1 MAHACVGLNDLVHSV
16 IPEVSRRGKKMVEG
30 CLFDTHFPRSIASMF
45 VLIRVVSIFSMCK
58 SIAVSQHRTV
68 RIQPISSHFLNSTEP
83 QSAQDVPCLMGSPP
97 GWHQA
102 VPIRTFS
109 CPWAAW
115 TGLVRSFPRWWMTGA
130 YWVLLAQLAI
140 RVTVRFPEVTAW
152 CKVSRRW
159 FGCLWILSQDWD
171 IGQFG
176 SRSKT
181 VRFFVVAAAIASVAG
196 G

>member
-1 MAHACVGLNDLVHSV
+1 MAHACVGLSAFGDPWSFTKREKHGKMLPIWHSLSEV
-16 IPEVSRRGKKMVEG
+16 DCIDVCFDSGRFNLFHVQKHSSFAAQNRQNSAHFIPFLE
-30 CLFDTHFPRSIASMF
+30 
-45 VLIRVVSIFSMCK
+45 
-58 SIAVSQHRTV
+58 QHRATV
-68 RIQPISSHFLNSTEP
+68 GTGC
-83 QSAQDVPCLMGSPP
+83 ALMGSPP

>member
-1 MAHACVGLNDLVHSV
+1 
-16 IPEVSRRGKKMVEG
+16 MVKC

-68 RIQPISSHFLNSTEP
+68 RIQPISSHFIPFLEQHRATVGTGC
-83 QSAQDVPCLMGSPP
+83 ALMGSPP

>member
-1 MAHACVGLNDLVHSV
+1 
-16 IPEVSRRGKKMVEG
+16 MVKG
-30 CLFDTHFPRSIASMF
+30 CLFDTHFPRSHRCLFWFGSF
-45 VLIRVVSIFSMCK
+45 QSFSMCK
-58 SIAVSQHRTV
+58 SIAVSQHRSV
-68 RIQPISSHFLNSTEP
+68 RIQHRATVGTGCAL
-83 QSAQDVPCLMGSPP
+83 VGSPP

-115 TGLVRSFPRWWMTGA
+115 TGLVRSFPRWWMSGA
-130 YWVLLAQLAI
+130 YWVLAI
-140 RVTVRFPEVTAW
+140 RGTTVTVRFPEVTAW

-159 FGCLWILSQDWD
+159 FGCLWILSQDWA

-181 VRFFVVAAAIASVAG
+181 LRFFVSEWQLLLPQSLGAKAQRNVWHTYVLHVFTTTFC
-196 G
+196 